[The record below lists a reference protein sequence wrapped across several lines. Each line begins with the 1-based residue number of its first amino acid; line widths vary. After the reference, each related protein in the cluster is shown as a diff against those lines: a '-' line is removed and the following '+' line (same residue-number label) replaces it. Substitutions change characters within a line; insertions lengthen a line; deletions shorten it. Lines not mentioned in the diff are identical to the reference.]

1 MKNAPKTDY
10 IQAVKSKYGA
20 TVFIRFN
27 REKSLYIVYYLSDA
41 RGSFQF
47 RKAYKTLTGAEK
59 YILRVIDMWK
69 SDIAAKNILP
79 RYIVPAC

>member
-20 TVFIRFN
+20 IVSIRYS
-27 REKSLYIVYYLSDA
+27 REKQLYIIHYCGDP
-41 RGSFQF
+41 
-47 RKAYKTLTGAEK
+47 RKSYKTLSGAEK
-59 YILRVIDMWK
+59 YIKRVIDMWK
-69 SDIAAKNILP
+69 NDIAAKNTLP